1 MSKDGLDSKRSVVAD
16 ADSIIDVQDRADE
29 SDNTFNNETRETI
42 NENEGMENAWCD
54 FQSSGSTSTSL
65 STGLEENPRATPT
78 NNDAPEKPPKTR
90 TESHAEI
97 LDEKSSTNVNAD
109 WKESIHNFFYTQDDY
124 RSNGTTNKSIIKSSK
139 ERSKKRAGKRKKH
152 RKSYECVDGTSIPQK
167 YDHVQSETAPQLDS
181 EQNPDQI
188 YTPSSLQTSNIQQDS
203 EPANTNNYQND
214 LSLNISE
221 SAEISET
228 SETDPHPH
236 SDHDQSPNWM
246 QDVGY
251 TEEEGRLIEQFWK
264 WYDDIIILS
273 LFSILGVLCRLASAK
288 YFSVFGND
296 SADDTALF
304 TTLPLNC
311 LSCGIM
317 GLLCSGQELMQ
328 IVKRAWLK
336 RVLTEEQIANS
347 SGSLARD
354 IGLEETR
361 EIQLAALERRI
372 HASSSLVLFPA
383 KKQDVDVMEH
393 YYSFTNNTMP
403 QTVQT
408 SNQRSDSSQE
418 SVPTYNPNHTNSQDL
433 SRDEETASQTQTND
447 RTNIEDNSTT
457 NVTDNN
463 NLTSKDLIA
472 EAAENLKILAR
483 VNVADGWDVGTTPTA
498 MSEDLLLG
506 LRVGFCGA
514 LSTFASWNSDMVN
527 LLRSGEIHMTI
538 AGYII
543 GISLPMVFYRLG
555 QHLALFIF
563 IWRCRRETRR
573 DEKRGYGIRIQ
584 THDDDF
590 YMDDY
595 SFDNMDVRANQTRS
609 TLGSTSSEESVGS
622 ANNSEGQNDKTSIP
636 PVSPDIPNS
645 CGGTNTKTEPSSRD
659 MPSVRAIATAIAA
672 MTLMLLF
679 SSLLFFQGNK
689 TVQRYCISLLFSPLG
704 VLARWKMCQKWNP
717 VMPNFPLGTFTCN
730 ILGCA
735 LSGSLGSLL
744 AGNPDPEES
753 IVLISMISGFAG
765 SLSTL
770 ASFLVEVL
778 NRIDPILF
786 QLDGAQY
793 ALVTVV
799 WAMFIGLISGQA
811 KNWADDL

>member
-1 MSKDGLDSKRSVVAD
+1 MVPQV
-16 ADSIIDVQDRADE
+16 
-29 SDNTFNNETRETI
+29 
-42 NENEGMENAWCD
+42 
-54 FQSSGSTSTSL
+54 
-65 STGLEENPRATPT
+65 TPT
-78 NNDAPEKPPKTR
+78 NDDAPVKKPQTHNDSYP
-90 TESHAEI
+90 EI
-97 LDEKSSTNVNAD
+97 VDDNSSNNVNAD

-124 RSNGTTNKSIIKSSK
+124 RSNGTDKKSVIKSSK
-139 ERSKKRAGKRKKH
+139 ERSKKRTGKRKKEK
-152 RKSYECVDGTSIPQK
+152 KSYECLDGTLEK
-167 YDHVQSETAPQLDS
+167 YDDIQSKTLPECNS
-181 EQNPDQI
+181 EQKPDEN
-188 YTPSSLQTSNIQQDS
+188 YTQSSLQTSNIEEDS
-203 EPANTNNYQND
+203 KSAKKNNYQNE
-214 LSLNISE
+214 LSLNMSE
-221 SAEISET
+221 STETSET
-228 SETDPHPH
+228 SENNHAQ
-236 SDHDQSPNWM
+236 SDNWI
-246 QDVGY
+246 QDGGY

-336 RVLTEEQIANS
+336 RVLTEEQIKNS

-354 IGLEETR
+354 IGLEERR

-393 YYSFTNNTMP
+393 YYSFTNNNMP

-408 SNQRSDSSQE
+408 SNELSDSSHD
-418 SVPTYNPNHTNSQDL
+418 SVPTYNQNPPNSQEL
-433 SRDEETASQTQTND
+433 SRDEETANQTQTND
-447 RTNIEDNSTT
+447 HTNMEDNSDI

-463 NLTSKDLIA
+463 NLISKDLIV

-483 VNVADGWDVGTTPTA
+483 VNVADGWDVGTTPAA

-609 TLGSTSSEESVGS
+609 TIGSTSSEESVGS

-636 PVSPDIPNS
+636 PVSSEIPHSYGN
-645 CGGTNTKTEPSSRD
+645 TNTKMAPLSRD
-659 MPSVRAIATAIAA
+659 TPSIRAIATAIAA
-672 MTLMLLF
+672 MTLMLIF

-689 TVQRYCISLLFSPLG
+689 TVQRYCISLLFSPFG
-704 VLARWKMCQKWNP
+704 VLARWKICQKWNP

-799 WAMFIGLISGQA
+799 WGMLIGLISGQA